1 MSHTQLL
8 FSDLLSA
15 EYDTNTQVLEII
27 FKNGDKRQY
36 RNVPSTVYFS
46 LLNAYS
52 PDRYFE
58 KYICEIFSSS
68 VVAQ

>member
-1 MSHTQLL
+1 MGHIKLF
-8 FSDLLSA
+8 FSDLLSVG
-15 EYDTNTQVLEII
+15 YDTNTHLLEII
-27 FKNGDKRQY
+27 FKDGNKREY
-36 RNVPSTVYFS
+36 KNVPSTVYFS

>member
-15 EYDTNTQVLEII
+15 EYDTNTHVLEIV
-27 FKNGDKRQY
+27 FKNGNKKQY
-36 RNVPSTVYFS
+36 KNVPSTVYFS

-68 VVAQ
+68 DVVQ